1 MNVRI
6 KFFGMIA
13 ETIEKELLIFENFT
27 GQTVGEVLDKLL
39 EQHPQLNEFT
49 YTVALNKVVVNAQS
63 PLIADNEIAILP
75 PFAGG

>member
-13 ETIEKELLIFENFT
+13 EAAEKELLIFEDFP
-27 GQTVGEVLDKLL
+27 GETLGELENTLL
-39 EQHPQLNEFT
+39 ERLPQLKR
-49 YTVALNKVVVNAQS
+49 YSYSLALNKKLS
-63 PLIADNEIAILP
+63 DSKTKLEADNEVAVLP